1 MRVLFLAHSFPRF
14 PGDAAGSFLHRLAI
28 ALRKEKVDVSVVAPA
43 APGLAELDN
52 LAGIAVERFRYAPR
66 TYETLAYTGTMAQ
79 DVSASWTAK
88 LAMIG
93 FMGAGFA
100 SGMGATRRLAPD
112 IIHAHWW
119 FPSGVFAAAISR
131 LSRIPLVTTM
141 HGTDVR
147 LARAVGASRPLFRG
161 VMRRSARVTTVSR
174 WLASEVSAMLPGV
187 VPRVAPMP
195 VATER
200 FGPAGTREQRRF
212 LFAGRL
218 NEQKGLK
225 HLLSAMTRLDDD
237 VTLDVVGDGP
247 DSESLRSVA
256 VENGI
261 AARIVWHGQLPQDGL
276 LQLYQGATALVVP
289 STDEGLGLVAAEGLM
304 CETPVIAFRSGGLTD
319 VIEHER
325 TGLLVP
331 PGDADALAAAMQRIL
346 SRSDEALALG
356 KAGRTSALS
365 AFSPEAAARQYA
377 GIYEEALGSV

>member
-1 MRVLFLAHSFPRF
+1 MRVLFIAHSFPRF

-28 ALRKEKVDVSVVAPA
+28 ALRKEKVDVSVIAPA
-43 APGLAELDN
+43 ARGVAEFDN

-100 SGMGATRRLAPD
+100 SGLGATRRLAPD

-147 LARAVGASRPLFRG
+147 FARAVGASRPLFRG
-161 VMRRSARVTTVSR
+161 VMRRSAQVTTVSS

-200 FGPAGTREQRRF
+200 FAPAGKREQRRF

-225 HLLSAMTRLDDD
+225 HLLSAMTRLEHD

-261 AARIVWHGQLPQDGL
+261 AARIVWHGQLHQDGL
-276 LQLYQGATALVVP
+276 LQLYQRATALVVP

-346 SRSDEALALG
+346 SRSDEALSFG

-365 AFSPEAAARQYA
+365 AFSPEASARQYA
-377 GIYEEALGSV
+377 GIYEEALGRA